1 MRSSLDLI
9 GKQFHIIR
17 YILIATVLCFLNPV
31 LGLEAQSVKNQ
42 IISIETVNTEIII
55 SVRDKRAY
63 FEYYGKRFHGEE
75 VMLNINHITETRG
88 AENNIILLSQLYP
101 SNGFGNVGESAIKV
115 THADG
120 NLTTDLLFHSYEKN
134 KISDNLISHEI
145 VLKDGFYNFY
155 VKLKFD
161 AYQAE
166 DVITQSAEIWHTES
180 AELPLSQFYSSFLE
194 FTNDDYFLT
203 YFYGS
208 WSKEMVPQT
217 EKLTRGIKSLETKR
231 GVRTTQTI
239 NPYVILSK
247 NKEAEEFTGECFGLS
262 LAWSGNFKL
271 LFEVD
276 DKKTLNVLGGIN
288 PHDSEIM
295 LKANEPFKTPEAVW
309 TYSATGKNTLSQNL
323 HKWVR
328 KNALRDGYTPR
339 PIMINNWS
347 GTGMQFDEKLIT
359 DMIDDAA
366 DMKLEMFVLDDGWFG
381 NEYPRNNA
389 KAGLGDWQVN
399 KKKLPKGL
407 SYLAKYAEKSNLDF
421 GIWVEPEMVNPN
433 SNLAKNHPDWI
444 VTNKH
449 REPILWRNQLL
460 LDLTNPEV
468 VDFVFDVVDNVLTE
482 NPKIKY
488 VKWDANRHVENFGSN
503 YLSKANQSHFFTSY
517 VHNLYGI
524 YEKLEKKYPNIIFQV
539 CSSGGGRVDYGSLKY
554 HHEFWPS
561 DNIDPLERIRIN
573 WGFSYFYPSIAIASH
588 VSSSPNHQTGR
599 KTPIKF
605 RYDVSMAERLGLEL
619 VPSNMTQEERAFSK
633 QAIQVYKNIRD
644 IVQLGTLYR
653 LNTPYDDDG
662 FSSIS
667 YVNETKKKAVLFAY
681 STEHHLRNEY
691 KTIKLAGLDAK
702 KNYKI
707 TEVNQGKSSFYGDSG
722 KVFSGD
728 YLMKFGVLPSVTKV
742 YDSCVLLLEE
752 Q

>member
-1 MRSSLDLI
+1 MENDNKPNKTLLMRHLI
-9 GKQFHIIR
+9 
-17 YILIATVLCFLNPV
+17 ILIFLF
-31 LGLEAQSVKNQ
+31 LSYHFFAQEKDQ
-42 IISIETVNTEIII
+42 IISITTHNTSLIVSIRN
-55 SVRDKRAY
+55 SRPF
-63 FEYYGKRFHGEE
+63 FEYYGAKFSNEQDL
-75 VMLNINHITETRG
+75 LNRNLITEKRG
-88 AENNIILLSQLYP
+88 AENDIVLLSQLYP
-101 SNGFGNVGESAIKV
+101 SNAFGNMGESAIKT

-120 NLTTDLLFHSYEKN
+120 NLTTDLVFLSYKKN
-134 KISDNLISHEI
+134 IVKDNVVSHEI
-145 VLKDGFYNFY
+145 TLKDDYYEFY

-161 AYQAE
+161 AYQTA
-166 DVITQSAEIWHTES
+166 DVITQSAEIWHNEATD
-180 AELPLSQFYSSFLE
+180 LPLSQFYSSFVE
-194 FTNDDYFLT
+194 FTNDNYFLT

-208 WSKEMVPQT
+208 WSKEMMPRT
-217 EKLTRGIKSLETKR
+217 ELLSRGIKSIETKR

-247 NKEAEEFTGECFGLS
+247 DRNGDEFSGECFGLS

-276 DKKTLNVLGGIN
+276 DKKTLSVLAGIN
-288 PHDSEIM
+288 PHDATVK
-295 LKANEPFKTPEAVW
+295 LKPKERFKTPEAVW

-328 KNALRDGYTPR
+328 KNALRDGDKTR

-347 GTGMQFDEKLIT
+347 GTGMKFDEKLIT
-359 DMIDDAA
+359 NMMDDAA

-381 NEYPRNNA
+381 NEYPRNTSE
-389 KAGLGDWQVN
+389 AGLGDWQVN
-399 KKKLPKGL
+399 TKKLPRGL
-407 SYLAKYAEKSNLDF
+407 SHLTEYAEKSNLDF

-433 SNLAKNHPDWI
+433 SNLAKEHPEWI
-444 VTNKH
+444 VTNKN

-468 VDFVFDVVDNVLTE
+468 ESFVFNVVDNILLE

-503 YLSKANQSHFFTSY
+503 HLSAAHQSHFFTTY
-517 VHNLYGI
+517 VQNLYAI

-573 WGFSYFYPSIAIASH
+573 WGFSYFYPPMAIASH

-605 RYDVSMAERLGLEL
+605 RYDVSMAQRLGLEL
-619 VPSNMTQEERAFSK
+619 VPSNMTTEEKAFSK
-633 QAIQVYKNIRD
+633 QAIQVYKDIRD
-644 IVQLGTLYR
+644 LVQLGILYR
-653 LNTPYDDDG
+653 LNTPYDKDG

-667 YVNETKKKAVLFAY
+667 YVSDNKKNAVLFAY
-681 STEHHLRNEY
+681 STDHHLRNEY
-691 KTIKLAGLDAK
+691 KTIKFKGLDAK
-702 KNYKI
+702 SIYRV
-707 TEVNQGKSSFYGDSG
+707 TEINQGKLSFYNDSG
-722 KVFSGD
+722 KSFTGD
-728 YLMKFGVLPSVTKV
+728 YLMNFGVLPSITKV
-742 YDSCVLLLEE
+742 YDSCILKIE
-752 Q
+752 QL